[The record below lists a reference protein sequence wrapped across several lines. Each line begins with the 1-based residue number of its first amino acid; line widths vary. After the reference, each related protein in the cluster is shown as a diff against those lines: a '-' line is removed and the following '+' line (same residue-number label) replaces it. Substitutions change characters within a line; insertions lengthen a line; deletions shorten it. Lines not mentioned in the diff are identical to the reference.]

1 MQKII
6 IAVLAL
12 NLILTGYA
20 LYAVN
25 ANNNFITALGTDTGN
40 VLHQSNIL
48 IKDSE
53 GKLLVNRV
61 VTFADLEELNNAQK
75 QPVE

>member
-6 IAVLAL
+6 ITFLAL

-20 LYAVN
+20 LYAVY
-25 ANNNFITALGTDTGN
+25 ANKNSITALGTDTGN

-48 IKDSE
+48 VKDSE

-75 QPVE
+75 Q